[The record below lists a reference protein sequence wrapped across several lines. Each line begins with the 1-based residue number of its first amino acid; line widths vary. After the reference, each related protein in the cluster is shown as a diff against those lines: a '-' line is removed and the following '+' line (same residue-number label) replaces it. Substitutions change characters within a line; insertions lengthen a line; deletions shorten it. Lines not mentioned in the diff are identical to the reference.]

1 MSDLSQPGDT
11 RRFAL
16 REGYEFDFKPT
27 MSAKDFGLMTRFRED
42 GAVTDV
48 GDFFEL
54 VSGVIRRTL
63 IAAERER
70 WDKIWDE
77 DMDRPITFAEVTELA
92 NNVMSSDAGRPTQP
106 PPSSGPSASSGTT
119 KSTDDSDSKERSDSM
134 SSRSVPV

>member
-27 MSAKDFGLMTRFRED
+27 MSAKDFGLMTRFRENGTVD
-42 GAVTDV
+42 NV

-63 IAAERER
+63 IAADRER
-70 WDKIWDE
+70 WDKVWEE
-77 DMDRPITFAEVTELA
+77 DLDRPITFAEVTELA
-92 NNVMSSDAGRPTQP
+92 NKVMSDDAGRPTQQ
-106 PPSSGPSASSGTT
+106 PSPSGPSASTDSTR
-119 KSTDDSDSKERSDSM
+119 STDGSDSKERTASPT
-134 SSRSVPV
+134 SRSVPV

>member
-1 MSDLSQPGDT
+1 MSEDT
-11 RRFAL
+11 RSFDL
-16 REGYEFDFKPT
+16 REGYTFEFKPT

-63 IAAERER
+63 IASERER
-70 WDKIWDE
+70 YDKIWEE
-77 DMDRPITFAEVTELA
+77 DLDRPITFAELTELA
-92 NNVMSSDAGRPTQP
+92 NKVMSDDAGRPTQQ
-106 PPSSGPSASSGTT
+106 PSPSTPSASNA
-119 KSTDDSDSKERSDSM
+119 STRSTESSDSKERAGST